1 MWGWGGARRE
11 IVQPRQGPPTS
22 QRCSIKAR
30 SGAQSSAVITSHTYT
45 HKGGVLA
52 PQETLQARI
61 ATTKKFVS
69 VDYPHCQ
76 VRAFFFS
83 CPWQQQKVQGR
94 WNARKILLNLDCFEE
109 FGVMLCSLA
118 LALGISCSLQH
129 IQN

>member
-1 MWGWGGARRE
+1 MGVGGCQKRDRPATPRSTHFSALLYKSEKWSAELGSDYFTHIHTQRRS
-11 IVQPRQGPPTS
+11 PRS
-22 QRCSIKAR
+22 
-30 SGAQSSAVITSHTYT
+30 SGNPASSDRYY
-45 HKGGVLA
+45 
-52 PQETLQARI
+52 
-61 ATTKKFVS
+61 KKICLS
-69 VDYPHCQ
+69 GLSSLSGKS
-76 VRAFFFS
+76 FFFS